1 MSQKRTFDKLK
12 QPPLSEMLE
21 MLYAIKKPP
30 PVYILG
36 GTAHARDDYYADIQ
50 FHLERVMLLE
60 QHGWKYEEFFMALEK
75 RSILEQVKEFN
86 DNIQFPTELIDRAK
100 RFFPNAK
107 FTQASIELE

>member
-12 QPPLSEMLE
+12 QPPLSEILD
-21 MLYAIKKPP
+21 MLYAIKKPS

-60 QHGWKYEEFFMALEK
+60 QHGWTYEEFFMALEK
-75 RSILEQVKEFN
+75 RGILEQVRDFN
-86 DNIQFPTELIDRAK
+86 DNMGFPAESIDRAK